1 MDIESLHYFK
11 ELTKDMNM
19 TQTAKKL
26 YLSQQTLSNHIA
38 RLEKQCGTPLF
49 YRKPHLALTAA
60 GMALLE
66 FADKVLSSE
75 QDFKGS
81 LADILDESSGVIRFG
96 ASFIRYYVTLP
107 AILPT
112 FSKRYPHVSIQ
123 LTDDTTNHL
132 LADLQEDKLDVV
144 LTVEK
149 EDLPGYSSLPL
160 LSNQVYLLAADRLLR
175 TYYGNDL
182 ARIKTKARRGAHL
195 ADFLKLPFYIIT
207 PPNHL
212 GTIISNCF
220 KEAGAPPRIYL
231 QSAQMRMSTQIA
243 SKALAAT
250 FTTSMPLITEREQLA
265 EDVNVFPL
273 LYKNSIVDHNLYLSY
288 NENHYIPKYIHYF
301 IGLIKDYFYNVNAM
315 DLTRIV

>member
-38 RLEKQCGTPLF
+38 RLEKQCGTALF

-112 FSKRYPHVSIQ
+112 FTKRYPHVSIQ

-149 EDLPGYSSLPL
+149 EDLPGYSSVPPPVQPS
-160 LSNQVYLLAADRLLR
+160 LSAGSGSAAADLLW
-175 TYYGNDL
+175 
-182 ARIKTKARRGAHL
+182 K
-195 ADFLKLPFYIIT
+195 
-207 PPNHL
+207 
-212 GTIISNCF
+212 
-220 KEAGAPPRIYL
+220 
-231 QSAQMRMSTQIA
+231 
-243 SKALAAT
+243 
-250 FTTSMPLITEREQLA
+250 
-265 EDVNVFPL
+265 
-273 LYKNSIVDHNLYLSY
+273 
-288 NENHYIPKYIHYF
+288 
-301 IGLIKDYFYNVNAM
+301 
-315 DLTRIV
+315 

>member
-66 FADKVLSSE
+66 FAERVLASE

-107 AILPT
+107 AILPM

-132 LADLQEDKLDVV
+132 REDLQEEKLDVV

-149 EDLPGYSSLPL
+149 EDAPGFNSIPL
-160 LSNQVYLLAADRLLR
+160 LSNQVYLLVADRLLR
-175 TYYGNDL
+175 NYYGENL
-182 ARIKTKARRGAHL
+182 QTIKKKSRRGAHL
-195 ADFLKLPFYIIT
+195 ADFLELPFYIIT
-207 PPNHL
+207 PPNQL
-212 GTIISNCF
+212 GTSISNCF
-220 KEAGAPPRIYL
+220 KDAGGVPRVYL
-231 QSAQMRMSTQIA
+231 QSALMRLSSQLAT
-243 SKALAAT
+243 KALAAT
-250 FTTSMPLITEREQLA
+250 FSTTIPLINEREQLA
-265 EDVNVFPL
+265 EDVNIFPL
-273 LYKNSIVDHNLYLSY
+273 LYRNSPVHHNLYLSY
-288 NENHYIPKYIHYF
+288 NDNHYIPKYILYF
-301 IGLIKDYFYNVNAM
+301 IGLIKDYYYNVNAM

>member
-107 AILPT
+107 AILPMFT
-112 FSKRYPHVSIQ
+112 KRYPNVSIQ

-149 EDLPGYSSLPL
+149 EDLPGYFSLPL

-175 TYYGNDL
+175 TCYGDDL
-182 ARIKTKARRGAHL
+182 RRIKTKARRGAHL

-220 KEAGAPPRIYL
+220 KEAGATPRIYL

-265 EDVNVFPL
+265 EDVNVFHL
-273 LYKNSIVDHNLYLSY
+273 LYKDNIVYHNLYLSY

-301 IGLIKDYFYNVNAM
+301 IGLIKEYFYNVNAM